1 MTDISNSPYVK
12 KSRAQ
17 SLRMAILTLVV
28 GLLLTGGGGYL
39 LSGAISEASRSFEE
53 VQVTATA
60 EFTDQQATGSRRNK
74 RIEDVRMVTVSMP
87 DGTSKDMRSDSL
99 QIGETTTAYL
109 SDDGVLRETEPDAP
123 GFWRWALAVG
133 LTLVGLATLAG
144 FVGSLRKRNAM
155 GRITDDASRLAL
167 EITAIA
173 DDTIGKRQVRK
184 ITATVQE
191 STATDTR
198 VGDTVVLTAGVDAV
212 PAELARALEAR
223 IIRETQIALLAAVR
237 SIPNGDWWTADAVNE
252 SAVERSENKSGA

>member
-1 MTDISNSPYVK
+1 
-12 KSRAQ
+12 
-17 SLRMAILTLVV
+17 
-28 GLLLTGGGGYL
+28 
-39 LSGAISEASRSFEE
+39 
-53 VQVTATA
+53 
-60 EFTDQQATGSRRNK
+60 
-74 RIEDVRMVTVSMP
+74 
-87 DGTSKDMRSDSL
+87 
-99 QIGETTTAYL
+99 
-109 SDDGVLRETEPDAP
+109 
-123 GFWRWALAVG
+123 
-133 LTLVGLATLAG
+133 
-144 FVGSLRKRNAM
+144 M